1 MSLNPIKNLKFL
13 KYTNILLLL
22 VSTFLFVFGL
32 VMVFSASNIS
42 AFMRY
47 RQTPYYFLIRQGIF
61 LLVGLVGFMIV
72 IGVETKHYNKYS
84 WLGLLGCMALLIIA
98 YFYGAS
104 INDSKGWIDLGPV
117 NIQPSEIVK
126 IVIIAWLATFF
137 EIKKLGVN
145 KLAPSL
151 FAFGVAFAEAGLV
164 VIGND
169 FGTAAIIVMIT
180 YLMYI
185 LVPIDLLTKFK
196 TLTIITG
203 GVFVLLVGY
212 YFANTSSFARQTGR
226 FTNFGEPCSE
236 EKFYTGGN
244 QVCNSLIAF
253 NNGSITGKGLGNST
267 QKYLYLPESHT
278 DFIYAIIV
286 EETGLVGGCA
296 VILAYI
302 IILFLIVR
310 IGSKSHTFRGSMIC
324 YGVAIYIFLHIAI
337 NLGGISGLIP
347 LTGVPLPFLSYG
359 GTFTI
364 CLIGGLSMVQRV
376 AIENNLEKK
385 RQEMSGD
392 KSNSKNDKKEKKL
405 KKIKK
410 KAVKK
415 ER

>member
-61 LLVGLVGFMIV
+61 LLIGLLGFLTV
-72 IGVETKHYNKYS
+72 IGVETKNYNKYA
-84 WLGLLGCMALLIIA
+84 WLGLLICVGLLVFA
-98 YFYGAS
+98 YFYGPD
-104 INDSKGWIDLGPV
+104 INDSRGWINLGSF
-117 NIQPSEIVK
+117 NLQPSEIVK
-126 IVIIAWLATFF
+126 VVIIAWIATFF

-151 FAFGVAFAEAGLV
+151 FAFMVAFIEAGLV
-164 VIGND
+164 VLAND
-169 FGTAAIIVMIT
+169 FGTAAIIVCIT

-185 LVPIDLLTKFK
+185 LLPIDLLTKFK
-196 TLTIITG
+196 TLTIVTV
-203 GVFVLLVGY
+203 GVVGVLLLY
-212 YFANTSSFARQTGR
+212 YVADTSSFTRQIGR

-253 NNGSITGKGLGNST
+253 NNGNVTGKGLGNST

-286 EETGLVGGCA
+286 EETGFVGGCA
-296 VILAYI
+296 VLLAYM

-337 NLGGISGLIP
+337 NLGGISGIIP

-376 AIENNLEKK
+376 AVENSLEKK
-385 RQEMSGD
+385 RIETSGERTE
-392 KSNSKNDKKEKKL
+392 SDKKEKKT

-415 ER
+415 DR